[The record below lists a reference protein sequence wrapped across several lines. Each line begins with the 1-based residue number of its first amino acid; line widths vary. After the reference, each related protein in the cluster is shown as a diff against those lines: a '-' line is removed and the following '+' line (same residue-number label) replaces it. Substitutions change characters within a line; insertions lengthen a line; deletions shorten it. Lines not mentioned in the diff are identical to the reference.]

1 MALTNLIASVGVL
14 AALQSAY
21 VFIKGMQ
28 ARAAGAPPMWAC
40 IHIED
45 EPWAESE
52 EAKMARELK
61 QDFQLHRAKAI
72 MSMAEQFAGSPSRN

>member
-1 MALTNLIASVGVL
+1 MALTNLIASIGAL

-28 ARAAGAPPMWAC
+28 ARAAGAPPMFAC

-45 EPWAESE
+45 EPWEESQD
-52 EAKMARELK
+52 AKMARELK
-61 QDFQLHRAKAI
+61 QDFELHRAKAI
-72 MSMAEQFAGSPSRN
+72 MAFAEQFADKRN